1 MIVFPG
7 AAHAMAL
14 ASHLLFGLGI
24 AAWTRTARATKA
36 DEPKWYTAQ
45 RQAEAS
51 HAAPTM
57 PLNFVHIMKTGG
69 SSIQDLLTNMFPSFF
84 GQFGT
89 AGEHATTRLPIFT
102 NCTSFAGDERANVSK
117 KSCGCVSGHAPPFNR
132 AQQALGP
139 LRPASHRFCILRD
152 PVERLMSALFYVKS
166 FHQPLKACPSKEEFG
181 RYVTRALLSAG
192 SAPRGSGPFPGRSA
206 FGCIF
211 TPTSEYVA
219 EPFVWAPPGKAYDNV
234 ASALGNSRGD
244 AANAI
249 RRHGLNHSSAVA
261 NGFCDIVVRYEAM
274 HEQLPLLLDWAG
286 IGQGDAV
293 RRTLARTRI
302 RTINRSKNGTG
313 TRVTASDCSLALP
326 DRVYARV
333 RRFYRDD
340 FARFGFLRNSSS

>member
-1 MIVFPG
+1 
-7 AAHAMAL
+7 MAL
-14 ASHLLFGLGI
+14 TSHLLFGLGI

-117 KSCGCVSGHAPPFNR
+117 KSCGCVSGHAPPFDR
-132 AQQALGP
+132 AQQGLGP

-219 EPFVWAPPGKAYDNV
+219 EPFVWAPPGNAGLAGLQP
-234 ASALGNSRGD
+234 ASSQSR
-244 AANAI
+244 
-249 RRHGLNHSSAVA
+249 RRSRPAGSAR
-261 NGFCDIVVRYEAM
+261 C
-274 HEQLPLLLDWAG
+274 
-286 IGQGDAV
+286 
-293 RRTLARTRI
+293 
-302 RTINRSKNGTG
+302 
-313 TRVTASDCSLALP
+313 P
-326 DRVYARV
+326 DREAAAVSSTTCQVVA
-333 RRFYRDD
+333 
-340 FARFGFLRNSSS
+340 GELRNYVDEWSRCRTGPTSGCTF